1 LDYRFYRFANK
12 IGASAGGV
20 HVHDPTTLHNQQEV
34 IGIMHDRSSIEL
46 IHQTTRTRRMAIAL
60 ILLALALPSL
70 FAWSDN
76 VPLESAGAFTGQ
88 LAAVTLLAMIARL
101 WIARHYSAGVQVQV
115 LLAFALVLIG
125 WSGYV
130 SRHAH
135 DERVAAAAQ
144 PASSTPSRIPGQV
157 EPVDSKLEGTQR

>member
-1 LDYRFYRFANK
+1 MY
-12 IGASAGGV
+12 
-20 HVHDPTTLHNQQEV
+20 
-34 IGIMHDRSSIEL
+34 DRSNIEL
-46 IHQTTRTRRMAIAL
+46 IHQTKLTRRVAFAL

-76 VPLESAGAFTGQ
+76 VALESAGAFTGQ
-88 LAAVTLLAMIARL
+88 LAAVTLLALIARL

-115 LLAFALVLIG
+115 LLAFSLVLIG

-157 EPVDSKLEGTQR
+157 EPVDSKLEDAQR

>member
-1 LDYRFYRFANK
+1 
-12 IGASAGGV
+12 
-20 HVHDPTTLHNQQEV
+20 
-34 IGIMHDRSSIEL
+34 MHDQSSIAL
-46 IHQTTRTRRMAIAL
+46 LYQTTRTRRVAIAL

-76 VPLESAGAFTGQ
+76 VALESTGEFTGQ
-88 LAAVTLLAMIARL
+88 LAAVTLLAFIARL

-115 LLAFALVLIG
+115 LLAFALMLIG

-135 DERVAAAAQ
+135 DERVAAAVQ
-144 PASSTPSRIPGQV
+144 PVSSTPSRIPGQL
-157 EPVDSKLEGTQR
+157 EPVDSKLEGAQR